1 MKLKTAFTL
10 VALAVALAAA
20 GGYWLGSRNASTVTP
35 GGTETAAGRKVLYWY
50 DPMAPGTRFD
60 KPGKSPF
67 MDMDLVPRYADEEA
81 DDDAGGVKIST
92 RQQQNLG
99 VRTASVSRQPLASP
113 WTNAASRRC
122 RRWPTA

>member
-50 DPMAPGTRFD
+50 DPMAP
-60 KPGKSPF
+60 
-67 MDMDLVPRYADEEA
+67 VPVLINRANRRLW
-81 DDDAGGVKIST
+81 I
-92 RQQQNLG
+92 
-99 VRTASVSRQPLASP
+99 
-113 WTNAASRRC
+113 WTGSALC
-122 RRWPTA
+122 R